1 MKISGFTIIKNAVIM
16 DYPIV
21 EAIQS
26 ILPVVDEMV
35 VLIGDGEDDTE
46 ALIRS
51 IGSDKVKIHHS
62 VWNPGL
68 RSGGVVLAEE
78 TDKAFKLI
86 DPEADWA
93 FYIQA
98 DEVVHENGHAAIL
111 EACRKY
117 KDDRRVDVLVFPYK
131 NFYATYDYVG
141 DSRRWISMEGR
152 VIRNDK
158 TISSYRDAQGFR
170 RNGRKLQGIL
180 VPEVTVF
187 HYSWVKSPEQ
197 MGTKHKYISRYWFD
211 DEGLKQHQIQELF
224 DYIGDYD
231 SVERFTGKH
240 PAVMEKRI
248 AEKNWQIELDTTVK
262 RFSTKDRILYWIE
275 KKIGK
280 RLFEFR
286 NFRLLNAR

>member
-1 MKISGFTIIKNAVIM
+1 MKISGFTIIKNAVVM

-35 VLIGDGEDDTE
+35 VLIGDCDDDTE
-46 ALIRS
+46 GLIRS
-51 IGSDKVKIHHS
+51 IGSDKIKIHHS
-62 VWNPGL
+62 VWDPNL
-68 RSGGVVLAEE
+68 RQGGVVLAVE
-78 TDKAFKLI
+78 TDKAFQLI

-98 DEVVHENGHAAIL
+98 DEVIHESGHQAIL

-117 KDDRRVDVLVFPYK
+117 KDDKRVDVLVFPYK

-141 DSRRWISMEGR
+141 DSRRWISKEGR
-152 VIRNDK
+152 VIKNDK
-158 TISSYRDAQGFR
+158 SISSYRDAQGFR
-170 RNGRKLQGIL
+170 RNGQKLNGIL
-180 VPEVTVF
+180 VPEACVY

-197 MGTKHKYISRYWFD
+197 MGIKHKNISKYWFD
-211 DEGLKQHQIQELF
+211 DEGLKQHKIQELF

-231 SVERFTGKH
+231 SVEVFTGTH
-240 PAVMEKRI
+240 PSVMAKRI
-248 AEKNWQIELDTTVK
+248 EEKNWEIKLDTKTK
-262 RFSTKDRILYWIE
+262 RFSLKDRFLYWIE
-275 KKIGK
+275 KHFNA

-286 NFRLLNAR
+286 NFRLLKP